1 MTSLSHQGEYD
12 PVPFMTLIRLHF
24 RSRGEVGVHQ
34 LLVFQF
40 LDDDV
45 AEFLIFD
52 CVLRRK
58 FPKNL
63 ARQHPAGLVKMAPVF
78 RRGKGTFQMMR
89 TRSNN
94 SNFLSQSPSPR
105 FMNNPRAKR
114 IAILCKN
121 QKPLRFHLGKQSFKI
136 DSDNIRFQ
144 LVEHIPA
151 VNHIDLLDL

>member
-12 PVPFMTLIRLHF
+12 PVPLMALIRLHF

-114 IAILCKN
+114 IAILGKN

-144 LVEHIPA
+144 LVEHIST
-151 VNHIDLLDL
+151 VDHIDLLDL